1 MLLRNYCVNHINK
14 QDFTTIKLKITITR
28 MRLAFIAAF
37 FIVAIFL
44 FATYSNMNKAESESR
59 NVKSALD
66 VLLRLENILVDIEAI
81 ESGQRG
87 FTISGDEKFLDPY
100 NLGLKSIRQDI
111 SILAQLEL
119 TDSTKFEER
128 TKLISLLNE
137 KIAVSKFI
145 VKAGRIHGFDSAAI
159 SRQAMSGK
167 LLMDSITETINTIQN
182 KDQILLQEFN
192 VNREKYAKRS
202 VWEFFV
208 LAFIF
213 SLLLYFCY
221 KTILKEF
228 RQLIKNEK
236 VLGFNS
242 SLIRN
247 ISDPIITTDVNN
259 NITKWNLYAE
269 KLYGHKEE
277 EVIGKKIDLLLNITG
292 NQASQADILQTDY
305 WKSEAIHHHKTGHPI
320 NVEISTSAIKG
331 DAGENL
337 GIVAVIRDITQRKSM
352 ECQLQQLTANLQQQV
367 NAKVAELKNVFE
379 RIEYAFIALDNQW
392 NYTYVNAKAAKL
404 PQN

>member
-1 MLLRNYCVNHINK
+1 M
-14 QDFTTIKLKITITR
+14 KLKITITR

-202 VWEFFV
+202 VWEFFCWH
-208 LAFIF
+208 
-213 SLLLYFCY
+213 LYFLSY
-221 KTILKEF
+221 F
-228 RQLIKNEK
+228 
-236 VLGFNS
+236 
-242 SLIRN
+242 
-247 ISDPIITTDVNN
+247 ISV
-259 NITKWNLYAE
+259 TKL
-269 KLYGHKEE
+269 
-277 EVIGKKIDLLLNITG
+277 
-292 NQASQADILQTDY
+292 
-305 WKSEAIHHHKTGHPI
+305 
-320 NVEISTSAIKG
+320 
-331 DAGENL
+331 
-337 GIVAVIRDITQRKSM
+337 
-352 ECQLQQLTANLQQQV
+352 
-367 NAKVAELKNVFE
+367 F
-379 RIEYAFIALDNQW
+379 
-392 NYTYVNAKAAKL
+392 
-404 PQN
+404 